1 MRRMSSVILDKFVAT
16 RGGPA
21 HSALTSL
28 SQRYASSPSGRW
40 LAKCLYEH
48 AAAEAEASS
57 AHPPAE
63 LLTLELRYCR
73 EPESA
78 DQLFEQVL
86 ARLTDIKLGVEEGPF
101 SERPLLAVG
110 ILEKHLQLWL
120 ASRLSDTPF
129 RRFNPRFH
137 VHREPVVDQDN
148 RTDIELT
155 ARPGK
160 ICVEIKPLDRSRS
173 YSATSLA
180 DTLRTQLVGQYLRG
194 RNSRHG
200 ILVIVRLD
208 DKQWEIPGR
217 TGVWPFSE
225 LVNFL
230 EQECK
235 KVLAETHDIDALQVV
250 AIDCVPP

>member
-1 MRRMSSVILDKFVAT
+1 MSSVILEKLVAT
-16 RGGPA
+16 RGSAA

-28 SQRYASSPSGRW
+28 AQRYASSTNGRW
-40 LAKCLYEH
+40 LSQQVNAH
-48 AAAEAEASS
+48 AVAEAEALS

-86 ARLTDIKLGVEEGPF
+86 ARLTEIKSNMEEGPF
-101 SERPLLAVG
+101 SERLLLPVG
-110 ILEKHLQLWL
+110 TREKHLQLWL

-160 ICVEIKPLDRSRS
+160 ICIEIKPLDRTRP
-173 YSATSLA
+173 YSAASLT
-180 DTLRTQLVGQYLRG
+180 DTLRLQLVGQYLRG

-200 ILVIVRLD
+200 ILVVVRLD
-208 DKQWEIPGR
+208 DKQWEIPGQ
-217 TGVWPFSE
+217 TGMRPFSE
-225 LVNFL
+225 LVRFL
-230 EQECK
+230 EQECQ
-235 KVLAETHDIDALQVV
+235 KVMAETSEIDALHLV
-250 AIDCVPP
+250 AIDCVVPPRE